1 MLLLLSPTETPTFD
15 TPRKLLGVLWA
26 IYGVLCFVEVA
37 WLVVQADTLSVMWG
51 ALLSR
56 VPNPY
61 AWMSMFHFALVV
73 GVALLVLAGIFSLMA
88 GSALLTHS
96 RWRSRRSMAL
106 VAGFLGLVT
115 GPLGLLL
122 GVYTL
127 ILLLSHDADERYSQ
141 LAAAA

>member
-1 MLLLLSPTETPTFD
+1 MLLLLSPTETPTLD
-15 TPRKLLGVLWA
+15 TPRKTLGALWA
-26 IYGVLCFVEVA
+26 IYGVLCFIEVA
-37 WLVVQADTLSVMWG
+37 WIVVQADTLSVMWG
-51 ALLSR
+51 ALLNR

-88 GSALLTHS
+88 GSALLAHS
-96 RWRSRRSMAL
+96 RWRSRRSMTLA
-106 VAGFLGLVT
+106 AGFFGLVT
-115 GPLGLLL
+115 GPIGLVL

-127 ILLLSHDADERYSQ
+127 ILLLSRAADEGYGR

>member
-1 MLLLLSPTETPTFD
+1 MLLLLSPTDAPTLD
-15 TPRKLLGVLWA
+15 TPRKSLGALWA
-26 IYGVLCFVEVA
+26 LYGVLCFIEVA

-51 ALLSR
+51 ALLGR

-61 AWMSMFHFALVV
+61 PWMSMFHLGLVLA
-73 GVALLVLAGIFSLMA
+73 VALLVLAGIFSLMA
-88 GSALLTHS
+88 GSAMLTHS
-96 RWRSRRSMAL
+96 RWRSRRSMSM

-115 GPLGLLL
+115 GPLGLIL

-127 ILLLSHDADERYSQ
+127 ILILSRPADERYER